1 MNNSLGY
8 YTEKNIYREQ
18 RIVKQRKALDSV
30 RFVPLE
36 LDVAA
41 LSLDVVRLCRA
52 VCCKRSCFRWFCL
65 ILSGLRTFLCYD
77 VIWSDE
83 REKEREAL
91 NLLGSFM
98 KHCFFLKFLL
108 DFLCGSYTWIRKG
121 ASLICGVWTSDF
133 SGPACELEQISLN
146 QNREV
151 MDEREGKDYANN
163 IYFCAQKCLLELH

>member
-52 VCCKRSCFRWFCL
+52 VCCKRSCFR
-65 ILSGLRTFLCYD
+65 
-77 VIWSDE
+77 
-83 REKEREAL
+83 
-91 NLLGSFM
+91 
-98 KHCFFLKFLL
+98 
-108 DFLCGSYTWIRKG
+108 
-121 ASLICGVWTSDF
+121 
-133 SGPACELEQISLN
+133 
-146 QNREV
+146 
-151 MDEREGKDYANN
+151 
-163 IYFCAQKCLLELH
+163 